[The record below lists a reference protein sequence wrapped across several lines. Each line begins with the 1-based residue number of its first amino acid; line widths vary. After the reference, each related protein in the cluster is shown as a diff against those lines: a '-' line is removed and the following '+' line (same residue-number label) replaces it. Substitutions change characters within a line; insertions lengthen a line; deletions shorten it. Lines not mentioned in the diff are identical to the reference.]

1 MFKFLSSKFKT
12 KKWQLIV
19 SSFGVLVAIC
29 LMFVAVSGYA
39 WFSSNKSVTASNMIV
54 RVGYDDVVATYKVYY
69 KNVDGQVQETDILN
83 DVEMHTYDSI
93 FTSKNVYNPV
103 AIRIQITSPSLYEAS
118 TNENSTLTFKLSK
131 KTITSGEGV
140 ESNASRLSHYMSSIM
155 LFSLQPEAADNNPR
169 TKEEIYSNIYNSYFE
184 SFSNRVATPVYKN
197 GVAVQ
202 SFVTNT
208 TGEAGENDKVDE
220 LSFTTTYNRDS
231 WKPSDDPHTL
241 IFYLLINYDKSRVE
255 TDHFTTTDFSQGI
268 VQLVSE
274 IKNDL
279 DVITVE
285 N

>member
-1 MFKFLSSKFKT
+1 
-12 KKWQLIV
+12 
-19 SSFGVLVAIC
+19 
-29 LMFVAVSGYA
+29 
-39 WFSSNKSVTASNMIV
+39 MIV
-54 RVGYDDVVATYKVYY
+54 RVGYDDVVATYKIYY

-131 KTITSGEGV
+131 KSIASSEGV

-169 TKEEIYSNIYNSYFE
+169 TKEEIYSNIYDSYFE
-184 SFSNRVATPVYKN
+184 SFSNKVATPIYKN
-197 GVAVQ
+197 GVEVQ

-220 LSFTTTYNRDS
+220 LSFITTYNRDS

-268 VQLVSE
+268 IQLVSE